1 MCEVVDSRSANK
13 ASTETQNKDFT
24 YLNRHGDSNMTI
36 TRQIR
41 VKHFVAGYFFLNL
54 NTLYDTRST
63 QSNFRQ
69 FISFDTFPE
78 NTPPTMLIK

>member
-13 ASTETQNKDFT
+13 ASTETQNKDLT

-36 TRQIR
+36 TRHREILCS
-41 VKHFVAGYFFLNL
+41 GSFFY
-54 NTLYDTRST
+54 TLYSTGST
-63 QSNFRQ
+63 QSNFGS

-78 NTPPTMLIK
+78 NTPTTMLIK